1 MKEIT
6 IDCGACGGLGY
17 EDGMTG
23 TPPSPTQTP
32 CGRCD
37 ATGNLPH
44 GSLSDDLIDF
54 LNDMSDKIN
63 DIFEKVNE

>member
-23 TPPSPTQTP
+23 TPPSPVQTECAR
-32 CGRCD
+32 CGGVGQLHH
-37 ATGNLPH
+37 GN
-44 GSLSDDLIDF
+44 LSDDLIDK
-54 LNDMSDKIN
+54 LNDIYDKVL